1 MASVFYNN
9 YFEELGKGNINYTSG
24 TYKLMLVTTS
34 YTPDVDNH
42 AFRSDVTGEASGTGY
57 TAGGQTVDSVT
68 ITQDNTNNRAV
79 VDFADEVFSGVTVTN
94 VDGAILYKD
103 TGVAATSPLIA
114 YFDFTEGAQSTV
126 GGAFTVTPSASGALT
141 IG

>member
-9 YFEELGKGNINYTSG
+9 YFEELGKGNINYSANTF
-24 TYKLMLVTTS
+24 KLMLVTTS
-34 YTPDVDNH
+34 YTPDVDTH

-79 VDFADEVFSGVTVTN
+79 VDFADETFSAVTLTN
-94 VDGAILYKD
+94 VNAAILYKS
-103 TGVAATSPLIA
+103 TGVSSTDILIA
-114 YFDFTEGAQSTV
+114 YIEFAEGAQSTV
-126 GGAFTVTPSASGALT
+126 ANDFIVQPNASGVLT